1 MKHRPPYPQ
10 SFYDRLYVHHSR
22 FSDSFAIVNDC
33 GAGGGVAS
41 KELAKKFAKV
51 IVSEPNEKYLNFARL
66 HLEPKFPKGKF
77 EFLAEGGEKSS
88 VKSESLDALT
98 ICEALHWCDID
109 VAMKE
114 FHWQLKKGGTL
125 CICHYS
131 MPYVKEPGFSELWD
145 KLLTQGFAKM
155 GSGEMG

>member
-22 FSDSFAIVNDC
+22 FLDSFAIVNDC

-51 IVSEPNEKYLNFARL
+51 IVSEPNKKYLNFARL

-114 FHWQLKKGGTL
+114 FHRQLKKSGTL
-125 CICHYS
+125 EFNLKYKPWCTLVDAS
-131 MPYVKEPGFSELWD
+131 LP
-145 KLLTQGFAKM
+145 LLTKRRQA
-155 GSGEMG
+155 